1 MASKGRRSVRFVF
14 QERKAAQAA
23 ARLLAGNGGS
33 MPYIALIKLLYLAD
47 RESLIDSGYPITG
60 ARLVSMDKGPVLS
73 EVLDLITWEQDGESP
88 WRRYVSPP
96 ERYEV
101 RLAGEPD
108 ADELS
113 EYEIAILDGVFGRF
127 GRMDRW
133 ALVEYTHELP
143 EWVRPHG
150 SSSDIDARV
159 ILRDAGRSDEE
170 IRAIFEQAE
179 AMRAFR
185 AAYSAA

>member
-1 MASKGRRSVRFVF
+1 MRFVF
-14 QERKAAQAA
+14 RERKAAQAA
-23 ARLLAGNGGS
+23 ARLLDSHGGS
-33 MPYIALIKLLYLAD
+33 MPYVKLIKLLYLAD

-73 EVLDLITWEQDGESP
+73 EVLDLITWEQDGDSP

-101 RLAGEPD
+101 SLAAAPD

-113 EYEIAILDGVFGRF
+113 EYELAILDGVFERF

-133 ALVEYTHELP
+133 ALVRYTHTLP
-143 EWVRPHG
+143 EWVHPDG
-150 SSSDIDARV
+150 SSSDIDVRA
-159 ILRDAGRSDEE
+159 ILEDAGRSGEE
-170 IRAIFEQAE
+170 IRAVFEQAE
-179 AMRAFR
+179 AMLTFR